1 MAISLAEEFRFG
13 SFKLLPGQAV
23 LLKND
28 EPVRLGSRATEILIL
43 LVRHAGVLVTKQ
55 QIMEEVWPDIVVV
68 EANLSVHMSA
78 LRRAL
83 EDDDAASPYVVT
95 VPGRGYRFAAA
106 VTVAEQEQPYD
117 TSAAEGR
124 SNLPLLL
131 TRLIGRTEILDS
143 LTRQLPH
150 QRLTTIVGTGGVG
163 KTALAL
169 HAAER
174 QLPFWRDGV
183 WVADFASLA
192 DADLVPT
199 TLATVLG
206 LEVRSKNPVPAIISA
221 LADKQTLLLF
231 DNCEHVIEAVTMLA
245 NAILQSARSVA
256 ILATS
261 RETLTI
267 PGETVLRLEPL
278 GVPPETEL
286 VGTRE
291 ALHYA
296 AVQLLRERVQAVDAE
311 FELGDED
318 ALAASLICRK
328 LGGVPLAIEFASALV
343 PIFGLS
349 GLSTRLDDRLRLLA
363 GGQRAALPRHRT
375 LNAALDWSYQLL
387 DSSEQLALRRL
398 AVFTGGFTIDAA
410 CAVIDEAWEE
420 VTVAETI
427 ARLVRKSLISPD
439 MRDSTLRFRLLETT
453 RAFSLDTLEAANEA
467 RETERRH
474 AEYFARTLLGK
485 GRLPPASQDYRAFT
499 PDLDNVR
506 AALRWAMSENGDQ
519 KLALAIGAGALP
531 IWFGLSLLTEC
542 GARAKDLM
550 AWVDPALRKSPNGA
564 AIDVAIAATEI
575 FTFGAPDET
584 YDDWTER
591 ERIVAD
597 QNDLIERVRL
607 LLARWTY
614 NIRMPDF
621 ELADEQ
627 SLALGKIAEQVA
639 EAGTIAVQDV
649 PLAGLVEAGHLRAIG
664 LWTRGITLH
673 HFGALK
679 GAQTNFEQFLL
690 EETPVMR
697 EFFMTITGYERRSA
711 SLSMLGN
718 VKCLQGDVEGGLSD
732 VRLGVATARS
742 TGKALPLCE
751 ALQWACFTMLLMN
764 ESSESVDTAVD
775 ELRQTAKDHSLL
787 SHLGIALCLTG
798 CQAVIRGSHERAVE
812 FLERG
817 LGHLREAHYGPF
829 EPLFVGVLATA
840 KAAMGQVR
848 EGREYLENFELSWQ
862 SHIGFCG
869 SEFLRRKARL
879 AALAG
884 NADLA
889 EDTLRAARDLGAE
902 QNAQH
907 WRFLAWSDLV
917 ALLRARERISEAEVE
932 KQALERTVPVSLQR
946 IDQASL
952 W

>member
-1 MAISLAEEFRFG
+1 MAVSLAEEFRFG

-55 QIMEEVWPDIVVV
+55 EIMEEVWPDIVVV

-95 VPGRGYRFAAA
+95 VPGRGYRFAAP
-106 VTVAEQEQPYD
+106 VIVAEQERPYD
-117 TSAAEGR
+117 TSSVEGR

-143 LTRQLPH
+143 LTRQLPR

-296 AVQLLRERVQAVDAE
+296 AVQLLRERVQAVDSE
-311 FELGDED
+311 FELADEE

-343 PIFGLS
+343 PIFGLR

-363 GGQRAALPRHRT
+363 GGQRTALPRHRT
-375 LNAALDWSYQLL
+375 LHAALDWSYQLL
-387 DSSEQLALRRL
+387 DTSEQLALRRL

-410 CAVIDEAWEE
+410 CAVIGEGWEE

-453 RAFSLDTLEAANEA
+453 RAFSLDALEAANEA

-474 AEYFARTLLGK
+474 AEYFARTLLGG

-519 KLALAIGAGALP
+519 NLALAIGAGALP

-550 AWVDPALRKSPNGA
+550 ARVDPALQQSPNAA
-564 AIDVAIAATEI
+564 AINVAIAATEI
-575 FTFGAPDET
+575 FTFGAPDES
-584 YDDWTER
+584 YHEWTER
-591 ERIVAD
+591 ERVAAD

-607 LLARWTY
+607 LLGRWTY
-614 NIRMPDF
+614 NIRMPDYK
-621 ELADEQ
+621 LADEQ
-627 SLALGKIAEQVA
+627 SLTLVRIAELA
-639 EAGTIAVQDV
+639 AKSTDAPIQDA
-649 PLAGLVEAGHLRAIG
+649 PLAFLVEPRHLRATG
-664 LWTRGITLH
+664 FWARGTTLH
-673 HFGALK
+673 HLGELK
-679 GAQTNFEQFLL
+679 SAQASFDEFLA
-690 EETPVMR
+690 EETPAMR
-697 EFFMTITGYERRSA
+697 EFFMAITGYERRSA
-711 SLSMLGN
+711 SLALLGSL
-718 VKCLQGDVEGGLSD
+718 KCLQGDVDGGLAD
-732 VRLGVATARS
+732 VRLAVAEARS

-751 ALQWACFTMLLMN
+751 ALQWACFTMLVVAEPIDSL
-764 ESSESVDTAVD
+764 EPSID
-775 ELRQTAKDHSLL
+775 ELLRTSKNHSLL
-787 SHLGIALCLTG
+787 SHYGVALCLKG
-798 CQAVIRGSHERAVE
+798 YHAAARGSHERATE

-817 LGHLREAHYGPF
+817 LRQLQEAHYGPF
-829 EPLFVGVLATA
+829 DPFFTGALAAA

-848 EGREYLENFELSWQ
+848 EAWECIEHFE
-862 SHIGFCG
+862 HTRRTHNGFCE
-869 SEFLRRKARL
+869 SELLRRKAIL
-879 AALAG
+879 FALSG
-884 NADLA
+884 NADRA
-889 EDTLRAARDLGAE
+889 ENALRTARDLAGE
-902 QNAQH
+902 QNAQL
-907 WRFLAWSDLV
+907 WRFRAGSDLI
-917 ALLRARERISEAEVE
+917 ALLHARERISDAEAERSF
-932 KQALERTVPVSLQR
+932 LEISVPEPLR
-946 IDQASL
+946 RLDQASL